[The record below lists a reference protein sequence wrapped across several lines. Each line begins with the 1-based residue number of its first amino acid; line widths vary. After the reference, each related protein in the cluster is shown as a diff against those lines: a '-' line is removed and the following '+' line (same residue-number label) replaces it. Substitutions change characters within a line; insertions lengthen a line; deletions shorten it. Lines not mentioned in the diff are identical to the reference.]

1 MSKKLPTDIL
11 NQAITAQEA
20 WARVDEG
27 LTFGNL
33 NIAALAMDIKGIRN
47 VEHSL
52 ANLETHLTELRN
64 QRDAL
69 QEAAWDKIKRVRA
82 GIKANYGDDSTQYEM
97 IGGTRVSDR
106 KSMRRTPA
114 PVL

>member
-1 MSKKLPTDIL
+1 MTKKLPTDIL
-11 NQAITAQEA
+11 NQAVTTQEA

-27 LTFGNL
+27 LTFGQL
-33 NIAALAMDIKGIRN
+33 SIGALAMDIKGIRS
-47 VEHSL
+47 VEHTL

-69 QEAAWDKIKRVRA
+69 HGAAWDKVKRVRA
-82 GIKANYGDDSTQYEM
+82 GVKAAFGDDSSQYEM

-106 KSMRRTPA
+106 KVTRRTQA
-114 PVL
+114 TIL